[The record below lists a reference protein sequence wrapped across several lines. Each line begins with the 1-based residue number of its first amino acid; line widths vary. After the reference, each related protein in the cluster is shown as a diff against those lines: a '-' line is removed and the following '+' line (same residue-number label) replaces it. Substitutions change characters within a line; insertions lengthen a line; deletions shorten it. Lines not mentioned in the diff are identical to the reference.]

1 MTIRER
7 AVGPVVI
14 LELQGRLVLYEG
26 ETTLRE
32 KVDELVQRNQL
43 HLIVNLKEVTYID
56 SAGVGVLVGKYL
68 SVRRKGGDMKLL
80 HLSRRS
86 HRVMTITRLL
96 TVFEAFDSEEEA
108 VRSFAPI
115 GS

>member
-14 LELQGRLVLYEG
+14 LELHGRLVLYDG
-26 ETTLRE
+26 ESAFRE
-32 KVDELVQRNQL
+32 KIDELVRRNQM
-43 HLIVNLKEVTYID
+43 HIVADLKDVTYID

-80 HLSRRS
+80 HLSART

-108 VRSFAPI
+108 VRSFA
-115 GS
+115 SC